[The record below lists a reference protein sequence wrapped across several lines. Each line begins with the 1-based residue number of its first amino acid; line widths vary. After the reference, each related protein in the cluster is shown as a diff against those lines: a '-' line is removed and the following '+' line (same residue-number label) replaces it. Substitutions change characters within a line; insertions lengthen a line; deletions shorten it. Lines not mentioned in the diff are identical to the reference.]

1 MTHRRQFVLSAAALA
16 VAATLPFAAHA
27 ADAAKVGFVYVSP
40 IGDAGWTYQHDLGR
54 KELEKTLGGRI
65 ETRYVENVAE
75 GADAERVIR
84 EFAASGSK
92 IVFAT
97 SFGYM
102 NYVERV
108 ARQFPNVTFLHATGY
123 KSAKNFAPYNARFY
137 EGRYLNGVIAGKMT
151 KSNVLGYVGAFPI
164 PEVLQGIN
172 AFTLGAR
179 SVNPNIEVRVIWAN
193 SWYDPGKE
201 REAAMTLIS
210 QGADM
215 LTHHTDSTAT
225 VQAAEEKGVYAF
237 GYHSDMSKYAPKSQL
252 TATTHH
258 WGEFYARTVD
268 AVLGGS
274 VEAGGRVGWHEGRH
288 DPPRSAQPGDS
299 RRRAGDGQGAP
310 GPHHR
315 RQLPPLHRPGARPGR
330 QGAPRRRRGDGR
342 CDTGQDGLL
351 RPGRELAPAHRQVSP
366 SHPATRTALRGADV
380 VAGTSIHGPGGATR
394 SGRSALASSSA
405 GRPLRRQAESPVA
418 IASAMRA

>member
-1 MTHRRQFVLSAAALA
+1 MTQRRQFILSSAALA
-16 VAATLPFAAHA
+16 VAASLPLSAFAQEP
-27 ADAAKVGFVYVSP
+27 AKLGFVYVSP
-40 IGDAGWTYQHDLGR
+40 IGDAGWTFQHDEGR
-54 KELEKTLGGRI
+54 KEMEKTLGSKVQS
-65 ETRYVENVAE
+65 RYVESVAE

-108 ARQFPNVTFLHATGY
+108 AKQFPNVTFLHATGY
-123 KSAKNFAPYNARFY
+123 KSGKNFANYNARFY
-137 EGRYLNGVIAGKMT
+137 EGRYINGVIAGKMT

-172 AFTLGAR
+172 AFTMGAR
-179 SVNPNIEVRVIWAN
+179 SVNPNVEVRVIWAN

-225 VQAAEEKGVYAF
+225 VQAAEEKGMYAF
-237 GYHSDMSKYAPKSQL
+237 GYHSDMSKYGPKAQL

-258 WGEFYARTVD
+258 WGEFYTRTVND
-268 AVLGGS
+268 VLAGTWKPDRVWGGFK
-274 VEAGGRVGWHEGRH
+274 
-288 DPPRSAQPGDS
+288 
-299 RRRAGDGQGAP
+299 DGMI
-310 GPHHR
+310 R
-315 RQLPPLHRPGARPGR
+315 
-330 QGAPRRRRGDGR
+330 
-342 CDTGQDGLL
+342 
-351 RPGRELAPAHRQVSP
+351 LAPLN
-366 SHPATRTALRGADV
+366 PAIPADV
-380 VAGTSIHGPGGATR
+380 QAMAKDLEERMKAGTFHPFTGPVVDQAGKERLAKGGVMDDETL
-394 SGRSALASSSA
+394 GKMDYFVQGVSSRLPTA
-405 GRPLRRQAESPVA
+405 K
-418 IASAMRA
+418 